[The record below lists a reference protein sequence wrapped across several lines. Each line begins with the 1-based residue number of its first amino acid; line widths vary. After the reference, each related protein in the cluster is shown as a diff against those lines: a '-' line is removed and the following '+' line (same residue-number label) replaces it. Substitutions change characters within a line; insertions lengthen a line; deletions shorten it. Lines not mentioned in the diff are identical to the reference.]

1 MSFSSGSKT
10 TNLTTNQSGQ
20 VDPWDETLPY
30 LKDFLSKL
38 GSSGGTGLTADQKA
52 AFEYLKNNAA
62 QGNPWDVEQAK
73 LANDLYATTDR
84 TGQVA
89 DAYKTLQSNIGD
101 YASGK
106 HLDPTQNPQLMKL
119 LQQVGDDV
127 ANRTNAQFAAAG
139 RDLSGANQGAVAKGV
154 TSATAPILVDQYNKA
169 QQQQIDAAGQL
180 YGAGTGS
187 AATQAQLDAA
197 RAALRG
203 QGSGAGD
210 KALSMQN
217 AGANDIL
224 QLDQQ
229 IKMMPYEDLAKLA
242 SILFPAAQLGNQTQG
257 TTRGTST
264 TDITGF
270 SLGLGDVAKVG
281 GAIGSMLSDERAKDG
296 IEEIGAM
303 ADGQKLYRWRYK
315 DDPTKTIH
323 VGPIAQE
330 VERKVPGAV
339 HDDGP
344 GGLKTVNMDA
354 ATRKAADIIRKRRG
368 E

>member
-1 MSFSSGSKT
+1 MSFSSGSKKT
-10 TNLTTNQSGQ
+10 TSTTNQSGQ

-30 LKDFLSKL
+30 LRDFLGKL
-38 GSSGGTGLTADQKA
+38 GSQGGTGLTEDQKA
-52 AFEYLKNNAA
+52 AFEYLKNNAM
-62 QGNPWDVEQAK
+62 QGNAWSVDQGQ

-106 HLDPTQNPQLMKL
+106 YLDPTKNPQLMAL

-127 ANRTNAQFAAAG
+127 ANRTNASFAAAG
-139 RDLSGANQGAVAKGV
+139 RDLSGANQAAVAKGV
-154 TSATAPILVDQYNKA
+154 TSATAPILVDQYNRA

-187 AATQAQLDAA
+187 ATTQAQLDAA

-203 QGSGAGD
+203 GAAAAGD
-210 KALSMQN
+210 KALSMNN
-217 AGANDIL
+217 AGANDVL

-229 IKMMPYEDLAKLA
+229 IKMLPYEDLAKLA
-242 SILFPAAQLGNQTQG
+242 SILFPAAGLGNQSS
-257 TTRGTST
+257 GTST
-264 TDITGF
+264 TNSKTDSSGFGFGLSDIG
-270 SLGLGDVAKVG
+270 KIG
-281 GAIGSMLSDERAKDG
+281 GAVGSILSDERAKDG

-303 ADGQKLYRWRYK
+303 ADGQKIYRWRYK
-315 DDPTKTIH
+315 DDPSGTVH

-330 VERKVPGAV
+330 VERKVPSAV
-339 HDDGP
+339 DDDGP
-344 GGLKTVNMDA
+344 DGMLTVNLDA

-368 E
+368 K